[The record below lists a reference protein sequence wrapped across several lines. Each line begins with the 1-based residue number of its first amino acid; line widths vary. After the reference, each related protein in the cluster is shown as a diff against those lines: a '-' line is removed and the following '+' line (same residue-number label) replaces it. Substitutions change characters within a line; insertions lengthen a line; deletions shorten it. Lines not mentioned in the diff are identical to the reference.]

1 VPWKDLNRYMM
12 MQSRLTAVMTRSLF
26 LWGAIFISIHI
37 FADEAPRE
45 RLLMDSGWKF
55 HLGNSNWGTGEELI
69 NVGIS
74 TGPADPNFNDKG
86 WASVVLPHDWAVALP
101 FDQKADHL
109 HGFKPIGPGYPQN
122 SIAWYRRTF
131 TLPQSDLGRRL
142 WIEFGGVYRDS
153 LIYLNGCLIGRQQ
166 RGYNSFRYDI
176 SDVANVGGKNVLV
189 VRVNASQPEGW
200 FYEGAG
206 IYRHVWLVK
215 TSPLAGAPDGT
226 FIQTQFADN
235 VPTGPCKITVQT
247 KLLNEQ
253 AHPCQA
259 QVSCEVLDPDG
270 NVVGTN
276 QAAADVAGWSP
287 SEVEQTISVAAPVL
301 WSPETPRLY
310 RLRTTIRSGDAVT
323 DQTETEFGIRTL
335 AFDPDRGF
343 LLNGQPYVIKGTC
356 NHQDH
361 AGVGW
366 ALPDALQYFRIAKMK
381 EMGSNALRTTHNEP
395 TEELLEACDRL
406 GMLVMDES
414 RTFDSS
420 AENLEQLANQ
430 VRRDRNHPSVFLW
443 SLGNEEPKQS
453 TPMSARMA
461 QTMQT
466 LVHQLDPTRLVTYA
480 AAVGNEFT
488 GINSVTDVRGWN
500 YDITKDMDN
509 YHREHP
515 TQPEI
520 GSEQASTTTT
530 RGMYDRYPPGP
541 GYRSAYD
548 DANNLW
554 KGRDTAEAWCS
565 FFAQRPWLS
574 GGFAWTGFDYR
585 GENEWPCV
593 SSNYGILDTCG
604 FPKDNFYY
612 YLAWWGDKPVLHLF
626 PHWNW
631 AGKEGQAID
640 VRCFG
645 NCDEVEL
652 FLNGQSQGRQTM
664 PKYGHLEWKLAYA
677 PGTLSAKG
685 YSQGREIVD
694 DQVETTGDPV
704 AIKLTPNRTNLHG
717 DGEDVSMV
725 TVEAI
730 DDRGRVVPTA
740 NNKIQF
746 HADGG
751 TIIGVGNGDPEC
763 LEADRGDQRSLFN
776 GLAQVIVQ
784 APGRA
789 GTITLSAESP
799 GLMTASVTLNVD
811 NSTPR
816 AFVP

>member
-1 VPWKDLNRYMM
+1 
-12 MQSRLTAVMTRSLF
+12 MTKSLS
-26 LWGAIFISIHI
+26 LLGAIFISLQV
-37 FADEAPRE
+37 FADEGPRE
-45 RLLMDSGWKF
+45 KLLMDTGWKF
-55 HLGNSNWGTGEELI
+55 HLGNDWGTGEELI
-69 NVGIS
+69 NLGIS
-74 TGPADPNFNDKG
+74 KGPADPGFNDSS
-86 WASVVLPHDWAVALP
+86 WTSVNLPHDWAVALP
-101 FDQKADHL
+101 FDPKANDR
-109 HGFKPIGPGYPQN
+109 HGYKTIGPDYPQN

-176 SDVANVGGKNVLV
+176 SDVANYGGKNVLA
-189 VRVNASQPEGW
+189 VRVDASKPEGW

-215 TSPLAGAPDGT
+215 TSPLAIAPDGT
-226 FIQTQFADN
+226 FVQTRFADN
-235 VPTGPCKITVQT
+235 VPDGPCEIAVKT

-253 AHPCQA
+253 DNPSSA
-259 QVSCEVLDPDG
+259 QVSCDVFGPDG
-270 NVVGTN
+270 NVVKTT
-276 QAAADVAGWSP
+276 QASVTVAGWSP
-287 SEVEQTISVAAPVL
+287 SEVEQKISVAAPVL

-310 RLRTTIRSGDAVT
+310 RLRTTIRLGNIVT

-343 LLNGQPYVIKGTC
+343 LLNGQTYVVKGVC

-366 ALPDALQYFRIAKMK
+366 ALPDAVQYFRIAKMK

-395 TEELLEACDRL
+395 TEELLQACDRL

-420 AENLEQLANQ
+420 ADNLEQLTNQ
-430 VRRDRNHPSVFLW
+430 VCRDRNHPSVFLW
-443 SLGNEEPKQS
+443 SLGNEEPQQRTS
-453 TPMSARMA
+453 MSARVA
-461 QTMQT
+461 QTMQD
-466 LVHQLDPTRLVTYA
+466 LIHQLDPTRSVTYA

-500 YDITKDMDN
+500 YDITKDMDD

-515 TQPEI
+515 SQPEI

-530 RGMYDRYPPGP
+530 RGIYDRHPSGP

-548 DANNLW
+548 DGDNMYR
-554 KGRDTAEAWCS
+554 GRDTAEAWWS

-585 GENEWPCV
+585 GENDWPCI

-612 YLAWWGDKPVLHLF
+612 YLACWGDKPVLHIF

-631 AGKEGQAID
+631 VGKEGQAID
-640 VRCFG
+640 VRCFS

-652 FLNGQSQGRQTM
+652 FLNGETLGRQTM
-664 PKYGHLEWKLAYA
+664 PKNGHLQWKVPYA

-685 YSQGREIVD
+685 YSQGQQIIE

-704 AIKLTPNRTNLHG
+704 TIKLIPDRTNLHG
-717 DGEDVSMV
+717 DGEDVSLV
-725 TVEAI
+725 TVETI
-730 DDRGRVVPTA
+730 DAHGRVVPTA

-751 TIIGVGNGDPEC
+751 TILGVGNGDPEC
-763 LEADRGDQRSLFN
+763 LEADNGDERSLFN

-784 APGRA
+784 APRQA
-789 GTITLSAESP
+789 GTISLSAESP
-799 GLMTASVTLNVD
+799 GVMAASVTLNVD
-811 NSTPR
+811 SSGPR
-816 AFVP
+816 ASVP